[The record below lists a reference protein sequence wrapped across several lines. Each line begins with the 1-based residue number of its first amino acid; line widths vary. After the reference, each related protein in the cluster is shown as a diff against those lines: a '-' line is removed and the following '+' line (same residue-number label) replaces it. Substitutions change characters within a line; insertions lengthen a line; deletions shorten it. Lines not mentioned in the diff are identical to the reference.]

1 MPLTKR
7 QFEVLA
13 FVDSFS
19 HEKGYCPSF
28 DEIGKHLRLSSL
40 ATVHK
45 HISTLERKGF
55 IRRDYNRSRSIE
67 IVKRLPQRS
76 VTESRQTGSA
86 SSKELQ
92 LPLLG
97 RIAAGAPLEAVSS
110 SESLSLKEFV
120 GSKSVYV
127 LQVKGDSMIED
138 HICDGDF
145 VVIEKTEIAE
155 NGETVVALL
164 EGSEATLK
172 KIYHETDGSVRLQPA
187 NAQMQP
193 LLIKAED
200 LRIQGR
206 VIAVLR
212 KY

>member
-172 KIYHETDGSVRLQPA
+172 KIYHETDGSVRLRTSP
-187 NAQMQP
+187 
-193 LLIKAED
+193 
-200 LRIQGR
+200 
-206 VIAVLR
+206 
-212 KY
+212 

>member
-193 LLIKAED
+193 LLIKAEN

>member
-1 MPLTKR
+1 
-7 QFEVLA
+7 
-13 FVDSFS
+13 
-19 HEKGYCPSF
+19 
-28 DEIGKHLRLSSL
+28 
-40 ATVHK
+40 
-45 HISTLERKGF
+45 
-55 IRRDYNRSRSIE
+55 
-67 IVKRLPQRS
+67 
-76 VTESRQTGSA
+76 
-86 SSKELQ
+86 
-92 LPLLG
+92 
-97 RIAAGAPLEAVSS
+97 
-110 SESLSLKEFV
+110 
-120 GSKSVYV
+120 
-127 LQVKGDSMIED
+127 MIED

-193 LLIKAED
+193 LLIQAED

>member
-28 DEIGKHLRLSSL
+28 DEIGRHLRLSSL

-67 IVKRLPQRS
+67 IVKRLPQRP